1 VLAAFLPGRLRV
13 PPRAAVAAMIAGGA
27 TAVAGRF
34 APGAFAGWDPV
45 IVGTAVNAAV
55 LGVGGILR
63 GRL

>member
-1 VLAAFLPGRLRV
+1 V
-13 PPRAAVAAMIAGGA
+13 I
-27 TAVAGRF
+27 GRF
-34 APGAFAGWDPV
+34 GPGLTGGWDPV